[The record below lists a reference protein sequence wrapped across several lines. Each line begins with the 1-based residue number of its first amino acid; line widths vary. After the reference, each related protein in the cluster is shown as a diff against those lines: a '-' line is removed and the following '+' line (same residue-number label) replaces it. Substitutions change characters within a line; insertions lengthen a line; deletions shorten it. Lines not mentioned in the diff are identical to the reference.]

1 MNNIF
6 FWRNTM
12 SSWYINF
19 IDIEKMFDSIHCRV
33 KKKRSTSGWFLVNTC
48 VPQVFLLAYGGG
60 P

>member
-6 FWRNTM
+6 FWRNTIKQSLEWM

-33 KKKRSTSGWFLVNTC
+33 KKKINFRLVSG
-48 VPQVFLLAYGGG
+48 
-60 P
+60 